1 MITLWLYKSV
11 EIVAT
16 WLCLQTFQ
24 TFLLVLFLKDFFFS
38 LLCAFLKVVGSV
50 GHPIRHIEFKVV
62 DSETSEVLP
71 TGLSGILKVRGPP
84 VMKGY
89 YKVSIIFIVHIPT
102 CVPIYMCMCVYLYTY
117 LCLFVYMETS
127 IVLKF
132 NLHLLGYTWSANRVR
147 NVGGEIYLRNLIV
160 IVFIFRISFELNSY
174 SLNLLFSTIQIQHT
188 LPLPNY
194 MFCDLF
200 VHVRTRIQEL
210 QSTFWMMMVG

>member
-102 CVPIYMCMCVYLYTY
+102 CVPIYICVCVCIYIHIYA
-117 LCLFVYMETS
+117 CLS
-127 IVLKF
+127 IWRLP
-132 NLHLLGYTWSANRVR
+132 L
-147 NVGGEIYLRNLIV
+147 
-160 IVFIFRISFELNSY
+160 
-174 SLNLLFSTIQIQHT
+174 SLNLIYTFLVIHEVQIG
-188 LPLPNY
+188 LGMWVEKY
-194 MFCDLF
+194 
-200 VHVRTRIQEL
+200 IWEI
-210 QSTFWMMMVG
+210 S